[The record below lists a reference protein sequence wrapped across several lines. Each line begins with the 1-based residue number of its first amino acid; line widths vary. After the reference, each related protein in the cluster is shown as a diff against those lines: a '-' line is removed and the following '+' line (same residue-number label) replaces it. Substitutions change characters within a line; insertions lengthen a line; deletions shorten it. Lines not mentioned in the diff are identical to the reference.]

1 MIRINLLPVRQAKK
15 KELGRQQLVLFAGI
29 ILVSLV
35 INGVWT
41 FNLKDTLSG
50 KQADVVRRQ
59 NEIEQLEKI
68 IGEVNT
74 ISQDKKALED
84 KLAVLDELRKNRTGP
99 VKVLDT
105 LTTVLPQRVWL
116 IGMDEKG
123 GALVLKGGAINNEDL
138 ADLMRELK
146 KSPFFTEPTLQK
158 SVQATDKEQGN
169 SKFIEWELTCGVKYS
184 A

>member
-15 KELGRQQLVLFAGI
+15 KEMGRQQLVLFGGI
-29 ILVSLV
+29 VVLALGVNAILAVERTADLRS
-35 INGVWT
+35 
-41 FNLKDTLSG
+41 

-59 NEIEQLEKI
+59 NEIKQLEKI

-105 LTTVLPQRVWL
+105 LTGVLPQRVWL
-116 IGMDEKG
+116 ASLEEKA
-123 GALVLKGGAINNEDL
+123 GALVLKGGALNNEDL

-146 KSPFFTEPTLQK
+146 KSPFFSEPTLKQ
-158 SVQATDKEQGN
+158 SVQKADKDAGA
-169 SKFIEWELTCGVKYS
+169 KYIEWELTCGVKY
-184 A
+184 AA

>member
-15 KELGRQQLVLFAGI
+15 KEMGRQQLVLFGG
-29 ILVSLV
+29 LVALAIGLNLV
-35 INGVWT
+35 WS
-41 FNLKDTLSG
+41 FNLRGELSQ
-50 KQADVVRRQ
+50 KQGDVLRRQ
-59 NEIEQLEKI
+59 NEIKQLEKI

-84 KLAVLDELRKNRTGP
+84 KLAVLEELRKNRTGP

-116 IGMDEKG
+116 TGIEEKAGSMVMKG
-123 GALVLKGGAINNEDL
+123 GALNNEDL

-146 KSPFFTEPTLQK
+146 KSPFFSEPALKQSVQK
-158 SVQATDKEQGN
+158 SDKDVG